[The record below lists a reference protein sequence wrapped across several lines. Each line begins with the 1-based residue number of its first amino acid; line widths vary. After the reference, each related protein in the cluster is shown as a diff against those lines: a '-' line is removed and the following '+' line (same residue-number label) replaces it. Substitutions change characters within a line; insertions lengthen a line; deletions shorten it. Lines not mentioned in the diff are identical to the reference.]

1 MQAAQP
7 AAVVEAAQQAAQQPV
22 VEELP
27 VLQELP
33 PLAAGLPPPLAA
45 GLPAALPRQLLLA
58 GLPAWLCLSSKEQS
72 RQLLQQLLVINQ
84 IVSKEFH

>member
-33 PLAAGLPPPLAA
+33 PLAAGLPPLAAALPPPLAA
-45 GLPAALPRQLLLA
+45 GLPAALPRQLLPA
-58 GLPAWLCLSSKEQS
+58 GLDC
-72 RQLLQQLLVINQ
+72 
-84 IVSKEFH
+84 VSDHAEG